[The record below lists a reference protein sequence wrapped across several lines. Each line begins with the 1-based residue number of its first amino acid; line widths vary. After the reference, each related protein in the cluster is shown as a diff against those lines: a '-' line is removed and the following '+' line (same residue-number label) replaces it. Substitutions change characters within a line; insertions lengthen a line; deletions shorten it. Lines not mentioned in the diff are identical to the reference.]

1 MNHSNHA
8 VTRER
13 GMLAGRS
20 VVVGCGRL
28 SVGNAHVS
36 CRVGRHFCW
45 SQAYC
50 RWAVNPSRKLRRFE
64 SFTCHHVREGPLT
77 CGNAGRGP
85 SRVPGGG
92 IQNGLD
98 ESTISALGRRAVT
111 CANVEGER
119 AGSTS
124 AGNAPVSSGP
134 RRRAGRTRPGAD
146 LRRYHGGGYAMTA
159 GLQAIAIEQRWCQS
173 CLSGNLPP
181 SSVVGRVPLDA
192 PAGLA

>member
-1 MNHSNHA
+1 MNANLMAMVSGCSRPWSAVCGEYARKLLGAGHS
-8 VTRER
+8 RWS
-13 GMLAGRS
+13 RS
-20 VVVGCGRL
+20 WR
-28 SVGNAHVS
+28 
-36 CRVGRHFCW
+36 RW
-45 SQAYC
+45 S
-50 RWAVNPSRKLRRFE
+50 VNPSRELRRFE
-64 SFTCHHVREGPLT
+64 SFTCHHVLRGPLT

-111 CANVEGER
+111 CANVEGKR

-159 GLQAIAIEQRWCQS
+159 DLQAIAIEQRWCQS

-181 SSVVGRVPLDA
+181 SSVVGRSR
-192 PAGLA
+192 